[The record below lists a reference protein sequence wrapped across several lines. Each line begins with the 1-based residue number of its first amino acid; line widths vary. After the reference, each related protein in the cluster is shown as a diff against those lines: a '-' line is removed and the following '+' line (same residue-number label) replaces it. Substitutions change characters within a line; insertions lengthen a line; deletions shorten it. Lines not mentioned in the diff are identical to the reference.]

1 VLGSSPSSRLTH
13 SGSRELQNPP
23 KRYGIIDLRE
33 LSSLCR
39 FDEVAKFQ
47 LAQRRW
53 MDDSLARERMVREG
67 RWSEATAIGK
77 LNFVAKVK
85 SELGLKGSHLA
96 AMRRFN
102 SSKFKSSR
110 VVLSGSNRRLTA
122 HVLREQ
128 SEAWFLAVKMRC

>member
-1 VLGSSPSSRLTH
+1 
-13 SGSRELQNPP
+13 
-23 KRYGIIDLRE
+23 
-33 LSSLCR
+33 
-39 FDEVAKFQ
+39 
-47 LAQRRW
+47 